1 MSCGSARRRGTD
13 CRARASRRRTPETAR
28 SSIASRRSMRAP
40 LITWPTVSRRLSAT
54 WLQRRFMRGS
64 ITVRRPSHL
73 SHRSAPDERAARASF
88 LCGLSLPGGA
98 RLDDEQVAAALAWA
112 ETRLLSVQGPPG
124 TGKTVTAAAA
134 VVGEAVVLPAG
145 SLVLVSAPTHTAV
158 DYLMQC

>member
-1 MSCGSARRRGTD
+1 
-13 CRARASRRRTPETAR
+13 
-28 SSIASRRSMRAP
+28 
-40 LITWPTVSRRLSAT
+40 
-54 WLQRRFMRGS
+54 MRGS

-112 ETRLLSVQGPPG
+112 ETRLLLIQGPPG

-134 VVGEAVVLPAG
+134 VVGEALTLPAG
-145 SLVLVSAPTHTAV
+145 SLVLVSAPTHSVVDRVMKHCGWLLPQRYRADRTARIV
-158 DYLMQC
+158 ARPHPITLLRLHGEVELATDGPIEHIPVSRYVSTLRAA